1 MPTVLITGAAAGIGH
16 AAARLFAAN
25 GWRCQL
31 ADRDTGRLAALVDSL
46 VRTTGRDHM
55 ALPVDLADTDG
66 LAALATPGL
75 TLDAVIN
82 NAGISDAGGLPLTTL
97 SWEQCRP
104 LLDLNLKAPVAV
116 VRAVKSQLAPGARIV
131 NVASGAAFGAIPLRG
146 LYSATKAGLVAQ
158 SRALAAELPQACIS
172 VVAPGFIRTDLVQSL
187 IDAGRLDPARAVAK
201 IPLGRLGTPEDIAHG
216 MLWLAGRHA
225 HTLQT
230 GMLRIDGGS
239 GIYGGSTAFA
249 PAVHPA
255 PPCDSTTEITI
266 AGDAEPAL
274 VHDIHQHTAN
284 GIPVDTAVSHTT
296 HASSYPAV
304 IDVTPWQC
312 APHNLLQTM
321 HHAATRFAKNARSPA
336 GLTLVLPSASSPP
349 GNADD
354 AGYVAAAHMLVATLA
369 CELAPAGHRVN
380 AVSVPA
386 QYDSAAAAALLQYI
400 AGARARFMT
409 GQCLSLHSVQ
419 GK

>member
-55 ALPVDLADTDG
+55 ALPVNLADTAG
-66 LAALATPGL
+66 LATLAAAEV

-82 NAGISDAGGLPLTTL
+82 NAGVSDTSGLPLTAL

-104 LLDLNLKAPVAV
+104 LIDVNLRAPVAV
-116 VRAVKSQLAPGARIV
+116 VRAVKSRLAPGARIV

-158 SRALAAELPQACIS
+158 SRALAAELPQARIS
-172 VVAPGFIRTDLVQSL
+172 VVAPGFIRTELVQSL
-187 IDAGRLDPARAVAK
+187 IDEGRLDPARAVAK

-216 MLWLAGRHA
+216 MLWLAGRHSHA
-225 HTLQT
+225 LQT

-239 GIYGGSTAFA
+239 GIYGGSA
-249 PAVHPA
+249 PFTPATHPA
-255 PPCDSTTEITI
+255 PPCDSPTEITI
-266 AGDAEPAL
+266 AGNAETAL
-274 VHDIHQHTAN
+274 VHDIHQHAAS
-284 GIPVDTAVSHTT
+284 GMPVDTDVSHATY
-296 HASSYPAV
+296 APPYPAV
-304 IDVTPWQC
+304 IDFTPWQC
-312 APHNLLQTM
+312 APHALLHTV
-321 HHAATRFAKNARSPA
+321 HHAATRFARNARSPSS
-336 GLTLVLPSASSPP
+336 LTLVLAPQPASP
-349 GNADD
+349 GNAED
-354 AGYVAAAHMLVATLA
+354 AGYAAAAHMLVATLA

-380 AVSVPA
+380 AASMPA
-386 QYDSAAAAALLQYI
+386 AYDTAAAAALLQYV
-400 AGARARFMT
+400 AGARARFIT